1 MSGWKEVTIEVFLL
15 LSTLSTRTSSDAN
28 DVRFNF
34 CNFESIVRQ
43 YDQQK
48 NNRRQIYHT
57 CVWIGGIT
65 F

>member
-1 MSGWKEVTIEVFLL
+1 MLMI
-15 LSTLSTRTSSDAN
+15 

-65 F
+65 FEEEISYLGSV